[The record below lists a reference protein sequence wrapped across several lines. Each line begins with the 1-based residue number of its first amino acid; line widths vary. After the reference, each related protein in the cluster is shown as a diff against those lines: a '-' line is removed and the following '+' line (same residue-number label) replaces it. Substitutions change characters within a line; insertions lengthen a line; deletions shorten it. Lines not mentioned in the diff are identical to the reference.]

1 MGKLTTGF
9 KFFLILLVVGGVT
22 AGLYF
27 GKPDLFK
34 KKEGVKEAKSE
45 SAPKPSKKSKGV
57 KPDLTLGINTWSGFA
72 PIVWLNGGLDVNEN
86 SQLYQKY
93 GIKLQIKINDVFD
106 DSRNNFKT
114 DNYNLVYC
122 TADVLPIEMGLNSGM
137 VEAGAKLFLQ
147 VDWSRGGDA
156 IVVRKGINTVADLR
170 GKTISVALGTAS
182 HSLLIKVLESNG
194 LTMDDVKVKLVSDG
208 IESAK
213 VYKAQEV
220 DAAVVWSPDDLD
232 CVDAVA
238 GSKVLVNTKVATHII
253 ADGIL
258 VKDEFLKEN
267 KDLIV
272 KFATAWLEANG
283 KINKS
288 DALAWE
294 AAETCHLA
302 WDMPA
307 DFFYNGIKNVRLTT
321 LGDNKDFFE
330 LNTNYEG
337 ITGDQLYTKM
347 SQVYG
352 KLNLSKSPLSWNRVS
367 TTSVVEAIDLSVNQD
382 PEGSVKFSTVTE
394 EVKKKV
400 AISNKQVTINFP
412 TNSSTLS
419 DDAKATID
427 KEFVNIAKTFTN
439 ARIRIEGNTDA
450 VGNASYNKTL
460 SFKRAQAVA
469 DYLTSEYGFDAN
481 RFIVIGNGMTK
492 AVSAGE
498 TGANEAYRRTDFQL
512 VEE

>member
-1 MGKLTTGF
+1 MKLTTGF
-9 KFFLILLVVGGVT
+9 KFFVILLLVGGIVG
-22 AGLYF
+22 GLRIF
-27 GKPDLFK
+27 KPEIFQ
-34 KKEGVKEAKSE
+34 KKEGSKEVKAETNTTK
-45 SAPKPSKKSKGV
+45 SKKSKGV

-72 PIVWLNGGLDVNEN
+72 PIVWLNGGLDPNEN

-122 TADVLPIEMGLNSGM
+122 TTDVLPIEMGVGSGM
-137 VEAGAKLFLQ
+137 VEAEAKQFIQ

-156 IVVRKGINTVADLR
+156 IVVRKGINTVADLK

-194 LTMDDVKVKLVSDG
+194 LTMNDVQVKLVSDG

-213 VYKAQEV
+213 AFKAEEV

-258 VKDEFLKEN
+258 VKDAFLQEN

-272 KFATAWLEANG
+272 KFATAWLEASG
-283 KINKS
+283 KINNS
-288 DALAWE
+288 DVLAKE
-294 AAETCHLA
+294 AAEVCHLA

-307 DFFYNGIKNVRLTT
+307 DFFYSGIKNVRLTT
-321 LGDNKDFFE
+321 LGDNKNFFE
-330 LNTNYEG
+330 LNTDYQG

-347 SQVYG
+347 SQVYS
-352 KLNLSKSPLSWNRVS
+352 KLNLTKSPLSWNRVS
-367 TTSVVEAIDLSVNQD
+367 TTEVIEVINLSLYQEAESNI
-382 PEGSVKFSTVTE
+382 KFSTVTE
-394 EVKKKV
+394 EVKKKA
-400 AISNKQVTINFP
+400 AISNKQVTINFS

-427 KEFVNIAKTFTN
+427 MEFVNTAKTFAN

-450 VGNASYNKTL
+450 VGNAAYNKTL

-469 DYLTSEYGFDAN
+469 DYLANAYNFDPN

-492 AVSAGE
+492 AVAAGE
-498 TGANEAYRRTDFQL
+498 TGANEVYRRTDFQL